1 MVDYQTLLYCTM
13 RKRPILVNRQYC
25 LAELTGKDIHERLKH
40 ISVKQTRTEICQRF
54 WKCNRKGFI
63 CTLLHKRTK
72 MYVEN
77 TKMRIY
83 EGPPYSYTTTPPLT
97 KLRLEDAYKF
107 YTTRIDNFGLLFV
120 KNIFNRNLYEIFKAW
135 ITFYPCAAT
144 HGTVLKKEINL
155 LYV

>member
-1 MVDYQTLLYCTM
+1 
-13 RKRPILVNRQYC
+13 
-25 LAELTGKDIHERLKH
+25 
-40 ISVKQTRTEICQRF
+40 
-54 WKCNRKGFI
+54 
-63 CTLLHKRTK
+63 

-97 KLRLEDAYKF
+97 KLRQEDVYKF

-144 HGTVLKKEINL
+144 HATVLKKEINL